1 MYIVSQ
7 VIQSVPCIRDMYI
20 FKVLTDLYG
29 SPKEMMCFK
38 SYCSIKLTFCHT
50 ACKINIIIVFMTL
63 NASKYKVLITIWN
76 VHVQK
81 NFHNTFFFLNLA
93 FNFYVTQT
101 TIKLS
106 YLRIFHNH
114 NYVRIYLHLFR
125 LFLKETY
132 S

>member
-1 MYIVSQ
+1 MLPILCFYIQLSLKGHFNLFSRMIECWYDKNQFISSLKQLFVHVYIVTQ
-7 VIQSVPCIRDMYI
+7 VIQSVPCIRDMCI

-81 NFHNTFFFLNLA
+81 NFHNTFFF
-93 FNFYVTQT
+93 
-101 TIKLS
+101 
-106 YLRIFHNH
+106 
-114 NYVRIYLHLFR
+114 
-125 LFLKETY
+125 
-132 S
+132 